1 VGADLERRVAWFL
14 HLLDAYDPGRL
25 GRAVDVRPTA
35 LDHASRKAVP
45 TMSAPT
51 HHTPTPTPEWGAQ
64 PPTPNPKPKRRGRK
78 LLIALSIVGGLLLV
92 GAVVGNETPSD
103 PAPSDPAPAAAAAP
117 KPKPKP
123 KSGVSQ
129 GLGAKDASADVKI
142 VAFTEGEFSSEV
154 ELLITNHSEGR
165 SDYYVELSLT
175 DASGTNV
182 GWTNATAMAVEPG
195 QKARVTAPVVEDGAV
210 KAKVHEVQRTA
221 SV

>member
-1 VGADLERRVAWFL
+1 
-14 HLLDAYDPGRL
+14 
-25 GRAVDVRPTA
+25 
-35 LDHASRKAVP
+35 
-45 TMSAPT
+45 MSAPT
-51 HHTPTPTPEWGAQ
+51 HPTPTPTPEWGVQ

-92 GAVVGNETPSD
+92 GAVVGDET
-103 PAPSDPAPAAAAAP
+103 PSDPAPAAAEAP
-117 KPKPKP
+117 KSKP

-129 GLGAKDASADVKI
+129 GLGANDASADVKI

-182 GWTNATAMAVEPG
+182 GWTNAVAMAVEPG
-195 QKARVTAPVVEDGAV
+195 QKAKVTAPVVEDGAV

>member
-1 VGADLERRVAWFL
+1 
-14 HLLDAYDPGRL
+14 
-25 GRAVDVRPTA
+25 
-35 LDHASRKAVP
+35 
-45 TMSAPT
+45 MSDPT
-51 HHTPTPTPEWGAQ
+51 HPTPTPTAEWGVQ

-78 LLIALSIVGGLLLV
+78 LLIALSIVGGLLFV
-92 GAVVGNETPSD
+92 GAVVGDETPSD
-103 PAPSDPAPAAAAAP
+103 PAPAEAP
-117 KPKPKP
+117 KSKP

-129 GLGAKDASADVKI
+129 GLGANDASADVKI

-175 DASGTNV
+175 DADGTNV

-195 QKARVTAPVVEDGAV
+195 QKAKVTAPVVEDGVV

>member
-1 VGADLERRVAWFL
+1 
-14 HLLDAYDPGRL
+14 
-25 GRAVDVRPTA
+25 
-35 LDHASRKAVP
+35 
-45 TMSAPT
+45 MSAPT
-51 HHTPTPTPEWGAQ
+51 HPTPTPTPEWDAQ
-64 PPTPNPKPKRRGRK
+64 PPTPNRKPKRRGRT

-92 GAVVGNETPSD
+92 GSVVGDET
-103 PAPSDPAPAAAAAP
+103 PSDPAPAAAEA
-117 KPKPKP
+117 PKPKP

-142 VAFTEGEFSSEV
+142 VAFTDGEFSSEV

-175 DASGTNV
+175 DANGTNV
-182 GWTNATAMAVEPG
+182 GWTNAVAMAVEPG
-195 QKARVTAPVVEDGAV
+195 QKAKVTAQVVEDGAV

>member
-1 VGADLERRVAWFL
+1 
-14 HLLDAYDPGRL
+14 
-25 GRAVDVRPTA
+25 
-35 LDHASRKAVP
+35 
-45 TMSAPT
+45 MSAPT
-51 HHTPTPTPEWGAQ
+51 YPTPTPTPEWGAQ
-64 PPTPNPKPKRRGRK
+64 PPTPNPKRRGRK

-92 GAVVGNETPSD
+92 GSVVGNETPSD
-103 PAPSDPAPAAAAAP
+103 PAPADPAPAAAAA
-117 KPKPKP
+117 PKP

-165 SDYYVELSLT
+165 SDYYVELSLL
-175 DASGTNV
+175 DESGTNV
-182 GWTNATAMAVEPG
+182 GWTNAVAMAVEPG
-195 QKARVTAPVVEDGAV
+195 QKAKVTAPVVEDGAV